1 MQYYPNIM
9 NNSTELIDQ
18 KIKNILKDLREA
30 HTRSEEFYAKEVI
43 PGEPVKPMDIYDM
56 ALAFDSE
63 KRVLIDLQLA
73 RSEKYP
79 DWYTPEQVDYLN
91 KERDR
96 LTRRIHAWQN
106 RQFPSQSKD

>member
-1 MQYYPNIM
+1 MS
-9 NNSTELIDQ
+9 STDERIDQ

-30 HTRSEEFYAKEVI
+30 HAHSEKFYAKEVI

-63 KRVLIDLQLA
+63 KRLMIDLHLA

-79 DWYTPEQVDYLN
+79 NWYSPEQVDFLN
-91 KERDR
+91 KERDQ
-96 LTRRIHAWQN
+96 LTRRIRAWQN
-106 RQFPSQSKD
+106 RQFPSQTRD

>member
-1 MQYYPNIM
+1 MTMEDP
-9 NNSTELIDQ
+9 LDQ
-18 KIKNILKDLREA
+18 KIKNILKDLRKA
-30 HTRSEEFYAKEVI
+30 HAYSEKFYAKEVI

-63 KRVLIDLQLA
+63 KRLLIDLQLA

-79 DWYTPEQVDYLN
+79 DWYTTEQVENLI

-96 LTRRIHAWQN
+96 LTRRIRAWQN
-106 RQFPSQSKD
+106 RQFPSQYRE

>member
-1 MQYYPNIM
+1 M
-9 NNSTELIDQ
+9 NDTADQ

-30 HTRSEEFYAKEVI
+30 HAHSEKFYAKEVI
-43 PGEPVKPMDIYDM
+43 PGVPVKPMDIYDM

-79 DWYTPEQVDYLN
+79 EWYTPEQVDNLTR
-91 KERDR
+91 ERDR

-106 RQFPSQSKD
+106 RQFPSQNRE

>member
-1 MQYYPNIM
+1 MAD
-9 NNSTELIDQ
+9 LADQ
-18 KIKNILKDLREA
+18 KIENILNDLREA
-30 HTRSEEFYAKEVI
+30 HKRSEKFYAKEVI

-79 DWYTPEQVDYLN
+79 DWYTPEQIENLI

-96 LTRRIHAWQN
+96 LTRRIHAW
-106 RQFPSQSKD
+106 

>member
-1 MQYYPNIM
+1 MTDP
-9 NNSTELIDQ
+9 LDQ
-18 KIKNILKDLREA
+18 KIKNILEDLREA
-30 HTRSEEFYAKEVI
+30 HKRSEKYYAKEVI

-56 ALAFDSE
+56 ALAFESE
-63 KRVLIDLQLA
+63 KRMLIDLQLA

-79 DWYTPEQVDYLN
+79 DWYSPEQVENLI

-106 RQFPSQSKD
+106 RQFPSQTRD

>member
-1 MQYYPNIM
+1 MS
-9 NNSTELIDQ
+9 STDDRIDQ

-30 HTRSEEFYAKEVI
+30 HKRSEKYYAKEVI
-43 PGEPVKPMDIYDM
+43 PGKPVKPMSIYDM
-56 ALAFDSE
+56 ALAFESE
-63 KRVLIDLQLA
+63 KRLLIDLQLA

-79 DWYTPEQVDYLN
+79 DWYSPEQVENLI

-106 RQFPSQSKD
+106 RQFPSQTRD